1 MGFNSRDTADHLRSP
16 MTDTPLSH
24 RIRSVRQTIWSSA
37 LYRLARRIA
46 ATATRPFRRFEVAT
60 IIRKSLIGP
69 IETFRGD
76 GEIEIVQASAEEVE
90 RAAQSLRRPGPDRR
104 EMFRWRLGHGYVCF
118 VARAGAGIVGYN
130 WILMRPGTDDGDIV
144 ALGEGEAFQFDLYV
158 DENWRG
164 NRIAAML
171 WSAMHL
177 FEKQHGCTAA
187 YSKVSL
193 LNRKSQRAVR
203 RAGWTTSGVVLRVV
217 GSKRGGWP
225 IITLWGSAHP
235 LARLRSK

>member
-1 MGFNSRDTADHLRSP
+1 M
-16 MTDTPLSH
+16 
-24 RIRSVRQTIWSSA
+24 IA
-37 LYRLARRIA
+37 LA
-46 ATATRPFRRFEVAT
+46 
-60 IIRKSLIGP
+60 
-69 IETFRGD
+69 
-76 GEIEIVQASAEEVE
+76 
-90 RAAQSLRRPGPDRR
+90 
-104 EMFRWRLGHGYVCF
+104 
-118 VARAGAGIVGYN
+118 
-130 WILMRPGTDDGDIV
+130 
-144 ALGEGEAFQFDLYV
+144 EGEAFQFDLYV

-164 NRIAAML
+164 HRIAAKL